1 MKKTLLFF
9 VLSCFL
15 VLMSSKNAFSNS
27 YLVTESNTIKDTTTF
42 AVSGGYSHLKWT
54 GYKIGGEHKG
64 KIEVSSG
71 ELIFIDKV
79 FKGGN
84 FEIDMNSISNTDLTE
99 ESSNKKLV
107 DHLKSPDFFG
117 TEKFP
122 TGKFVIDKV
131 VNYGPAGE
139 NRTKYKITGKLTLKG
154 ITKEMKFLVT
164 ILEYETSYSIT
175 GRIDFDR
182 SDFDVRYGSGTF
194 FDDIGDKVIYDN
206 VQLDITLAALKN

>member
-1 MKKTLLFF
+1 LFF

-27 YLVTESNTIKDTTTF
+27 YLVTESNTFNDTTTV

-54 GYKIGGEHKG
+54 GYKIGGEHSG

-71 ELIFIDKV
+71 EMIFIDDA
-79 FKGGN
+79 FKGGS
-84 FEIDMNSISNTDLTE
+84 FEIDMNTISNSDLTDE
-99 ESSNKKLV
+99 GANKKLV

-117 TEKFP
+117 VEKHP
-122 TGKFVIDKV
+122 KGKFVIDKV
-131 VNYGPAGE
+131 INYGPAGE
-139 NRTKYKITGKLTLKG
+139 NRTNYKIVGQLTIKG
-154 ITKEMKFLVT
+154 ITKEVKFIAKIVD
-164 ILEYETSYSIT
+164 YDTSYSVS

-182 SDFDVRYGSGTF
+182 SDFDIRYGSGTF

-206 VQLDITLAALKN
+206 VQLDLTLAAVKN